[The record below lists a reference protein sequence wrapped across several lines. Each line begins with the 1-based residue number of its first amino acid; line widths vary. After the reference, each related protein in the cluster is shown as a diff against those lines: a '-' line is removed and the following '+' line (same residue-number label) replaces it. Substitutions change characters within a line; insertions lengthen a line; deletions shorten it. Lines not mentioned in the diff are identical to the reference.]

1 MSTGVELRDAGM
13 ALVIENAPLDYKT
26 EIAKSLDWL
35 IGLDVPF
42 TADDV
47 RDMVPAHLT
56 GHPNVLPALLGSRA
70 RNGRIVPVG
79 RYRTTR
85 RTRHS
90 SKNQV
95 WRAA

>member
-1 MSTGVELRDAGM
+1 M
-13 ALVIENAPLDYKT
+13 ALAIENASLDYKT
-26 EIAKSLDWL
+26 EIVKALDWL
-35 IGLDVPF
+35 IGLGVPF

-47 RDMVPAHLT
+47 RDMVPDHLS

-70 RNGRIVPVG
+70 RNGLIVPMG

-95 WRAA
+95 WRAAA